1 MTEFSSLREK
11 SFLYEFNSIWM
22 SFMIQ
27 GKTQE
32 VTEQKQDPKT
42 VDTVRL
48 VPKYF
53 DLKLNLLS

>member
-1 MTEFSSLREK
+1 
-11 SFLYEFNSIWM
+11 
-22 SFMIQ
+22 MIQ